1 MDGSD
6 VSALVDGE
14 IDGMAADRVLDR
26 LRADADAR
34 AHWEMFHL
42 IGDALR
48 GELSHDLGRADQ
60 IMSRVETEPTV
71 LAPMRRKPWPQKYWL
86 AVAASVMAVSAL
98 GWLALTMRDARI
110 DGPLQ
115 TEGSTLASKV
125 GNQTDLVSSLSGPV
139 GSVRDPIRDPIQP
152 YLVAHQAFSPIGKLQ
167 GSLPLMALEGAAAS
181 SQREDDR

>member
-14 IDGMAADRVLDR
+14 IDGTVADRVLDR
-26 LRADADAR
+26 LHADTDAR
-34 AHWEMFHL
+34 ARWEMFHL
-42 IGDALR
+42 IGDTLR
-48 GELSHDLGRADQ
+48 GELSHNLGRTDQ
-60 IMSRVETEPTV
+60 IMSRIETEPTV
-71 LAPMRRKPWPQKYWL
+71 LAPMRRNSWPQKYWL
-86 AVAASVMAVSAL
+86 AAAASVMAVSAL

-110 DGPLQ
+110 DSPLPA
-115 TEGSTLASKV
+115 ERSTLARNV
-125 GNQTDLVSSLSGPV
+125 GDQTSEASTSSGPV
-139 GSVRDPIRDPIQP
+139 GSERDPIQP